1 MKFIR
6 INNTII
12 NTAIVRNLV
21 LDSMSNGSYY
31 IMVYYSPANT
41 QGTHISL
48 DTKDEKVAKEI
59 FKEVL
64 NDLNREKKD

>member
-1 MKFIR
+1 MKFVKIR
-6 INNTII
+6 NTIV

-31 IMVYYSPANT
+31 IMVYYSPANM

-48 DTKDEKVAKEI
+48 DTKDENVAKAM

-64 NDLNREKKD
+64 QDLNAEKKD